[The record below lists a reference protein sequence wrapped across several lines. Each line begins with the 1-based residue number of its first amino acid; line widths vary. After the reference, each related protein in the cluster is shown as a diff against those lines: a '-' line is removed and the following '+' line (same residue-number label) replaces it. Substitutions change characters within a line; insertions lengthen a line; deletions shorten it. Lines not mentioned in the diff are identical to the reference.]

1 MADKAGMIRWF
12 LEELPGLRESGIIN
26 PDTEENLK
34 GYYLA
39 RLAAAPS
46 PQKYFLLALSIIGG
60 LLITAGTVL
69 IFNYNWDILGK
80 NLQIAVSFLPLA
92 AAFCLSVFT
101 LAGRRGQAW
110 RECSAL
116 ATAAGASIA
125 VALLSHIYHTGGDFR
140 EFMMLILLFSVPLIY
155 LFNSISLTAVYS
167 IMLFSQISWRTDQAV
182 CLALLGTVL
191 PMILYHL
198 MKENSPYRKVMRYIV
213 MACTLFGLS
222 IFSGK
227 ETLTLWYTAAS
238 LFFLCGLRVSERKEN
253 MWGNP
258 WLVLSFATLT
268 VLLGIGSS
276 GVWTC
281 IPFPEGKII
290 TIYGLFTGLLLAA
303 FAGVFAYDAV
313 KKRITPERILPAAVI
328 LAAFFSGTAGGSVA
342 FQVMMNILLA
352 LFGFILLRNGW
363 IHRKMLPFNGG
374 FIMIATL
381 LGCRFFDS
389 GLGVLPRA
397 GLFILLGIGFIVSN
411 MILSRRIRKEV
422 SHV

>member
-1 MADKAGMIRWF
+1 MADRAGMIRWF

-26 PDTEENLK
+26 SDTEENLK

-167 IMLFSQISWRTDQAV
+167 IMLFSQLSWRATDQTM
-182 CLALLGTVL
+182 CLILLGAVL

-198 MKENSPYRKVMRYIV
+198 LKENSPYRKAMRYIAV
-213 MACTLFGLS
+213 ACVLFGLFV
-222 IFSGK
+222 FSK
-227 ETLTLWYTAAS
+227 EGPLPLFTATS
-238 LFFLCGLRVSERKEN
+238 LFFLCGIRVYERKEN

-258 WLVLSFATLT
+258 WLILSFVTLT

-276 GVWTC
+276 GAWSC
-281 IPFPEGKII
+281 ISFPAVKIV
-290 TIYGLFTGLLLAA
+290 TIYGLFEGLLLAA

-313 KKRITPERILPAAVI
+313 KKRITAERILLVAVIPAALFPETTV
-328 LAAFFSGTAGGSVA
+328 

-363 IHRKMLPFNGG
+363 IHRRMLPFNGG

-411 MILSRRIRKEV
+411 IILSRRIRKEV

>member
-167 IMLFSQISWRTDQAV
+167 IMLFSQLSWRTTDQAI
-182 CLALLGTVL
+182 CLALLGAVL

-198 MKENSPYRKVMRYIV
+198 LKENSPYRKAMRYIAMDCV
-213 MACTLFGLS
+213 LFGLFV
-222 IFSGK
+222 FSK
-227 ETLTLWYTAAS
+227 EGPLPLFTATS
-238 LFFLCGLRVSERKEN
+238 LFFLCGIRVYERKEN
-253 MWGNP
+253 IWGNP
-258 WLVLSFATLT
+258 WLILSFVTLT
-268 VLLGIGSS
+268 ALLGIGSS
-276 GVWTC
+276 GAWSC
-281 IPFPEGKII
+281 ISFPAAKIV
-290 TIYGLFTGLLLAA
+290 TIYGLFEGLLLAA

-313 KKRITPERILPAAVI
+313 KKRITAERILLITVTTGSSFPGNCRIPDYDEHPACAVRFCSPEKRLDTSENAAVQRGIHHDRNSARMPFLRFRFRSPAARCGFYPARGRI
-328 LAAFFSGTAGGSVA
+328 HC
-342 FQVMMNILLA
+342 FQYDS
-352 LFGFILLRNGW
+352 
-363 IHRKMLPFNGG
+363 LPQNHKGG
-374 FIMIATL
+374 FP
-381 LGCRFFDS
+381 C
-389 GLGVLPRA
+389 
-397 GLFILLGIGFIVSN
+397 
-411 MILSRRIRKEV
+411 LS
-422 SHV
+422 